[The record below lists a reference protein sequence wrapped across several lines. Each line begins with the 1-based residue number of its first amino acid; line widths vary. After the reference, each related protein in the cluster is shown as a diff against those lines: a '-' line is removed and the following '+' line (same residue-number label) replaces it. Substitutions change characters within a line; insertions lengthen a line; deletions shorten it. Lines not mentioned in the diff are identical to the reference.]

1 MFSITYLC
9 LSKVCLHNK
18 SKILHVNVRDEK
30 NSDFKFKKI
39 KTSILK
45 LGSQDC
51 IGYLENTVYVIYIK
65 CIYLNT
71 MLLF

>member
-9 LSKVCLHNK
+9 LSTVCLHNK

-30 NSDFKFKKI
+30 NSDFKFLKI

-45 LGSQDC
+45 LGSQDWKT
-51 IGYLENTVYVIYIK
+51 LF
-65 CIYLNT
+65 
-71 MLLF
+71 MLYT